1 MDEKTPKF
9 DNINVSKKESKLTIN
24 LSLINVDQRVVS
36 DKFKHSDNGFK
47 YFIGYKEDEII
58 KPQCIYFAIKGDDY
72 QMNTVKLGARL
83 KKH

>member
-47 YFIGYKEDEII
+47 YFIGYK
-58 KPQCIYFAIKGDDY
+58 
-72 QMNTVKLGARL
+72 
-83 KKH
+83 

>member
-58 KPQCIYFAIKGDDY
+58 KP
-72 QMNTVKLGARL
+72 
-83 KKH
+83 